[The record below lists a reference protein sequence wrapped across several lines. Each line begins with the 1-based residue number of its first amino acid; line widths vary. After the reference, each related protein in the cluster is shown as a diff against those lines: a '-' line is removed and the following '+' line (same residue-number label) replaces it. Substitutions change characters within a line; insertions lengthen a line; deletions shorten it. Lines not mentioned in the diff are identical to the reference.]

1 MAFFEQ
7 CKAELQCW
15 IREALDELGLKA
27 DWDVLPW
34 IAHIIENGYRRSGA
48 GYSRMGWLKRV
59 CGYKPPQKAREDEDG
74 TGAEDSSEQVD
85 S

>member
-34 IAHIIENGYRRSGA
+34 IAHVIETGYRRSGA

-59 CGYKPPQKAREDEDG
+59 CGYKPPKTREDEDG
-74 TGAEDSSEQVD
+74 KGAEDSTEQVD
-85 S
+85 H